1 MRMAGNNEETN
12 SKMNILI
19 VTSDNN
25 PQVKEMAALL
35 TARGRRKSGTFLVE
49 GFKVVREAVLAGL
62 PVRRLAVQN
71 EVIESDRTRELL
83 RMEQLKNVQVM
94 KVPRVLI
101 KKLSAVET
109 PQGIV
114 AEVKRPEAAP
124 AEPPETGV
132 SLACECIQDPRNLG
146 MLVRTA
152 HAAGVKH
159 VFLGQGSVDS
169 LHPHVVNSSAGSIF
183 HVAVHPDCAMPEL
196 LKAAKKKGAEIWAT
210 AATGGEPLQKAA
222 AGATG
227 GIVLL
232 FGNEGAGL
240 SPELLKMADRRVT
253 IPMPGGAE
261 SLNIAAAAAV
271 MMFYILM
278 KNS

>member
-1 MRMAGNNEETN
+1 
-12 SKMNILI
+12 MNIQI

-25 PQVKEMAALL
+25 PQIREMAVLL
-35 TARGRRKSGTFLVE
+35 TPRGRKKSGTFLVE
-49 GFKVVREAVLAGL
+49 GFKVVREAALAGL
-62 PVRRLAVQN
+62 PIKRLAVQN

-83 RMEQLKNVQVM
+83 KMEQLKDVQVL

-101 KKLSAVET
+101 KKLSTVET

-114 AEVKRPEAAP
+114 AEIKRPEAVP
-124 AEPPETGV
+124 AEPPVTGV

-152 HAAGVKH
+152 HAAGVRH
-159 VFLGQGSVDS
+159 VFLGHGSVDS
-169 LHPHVVNSSAGSIF
+169 LHPHVINSSAGSIF
-183 HVAVHPDCAMPEL
+183 HVAVQTECEMPEL
-196 LKAAKKKGAEIWAT
+196 LKAAKKKGAEVWAT
-210 AATGGEPLQKAA
+210 AAAGGEALPQAA
-222 AGATG
+222 AGAGG

-240 SPELLKMADRRVT
+240 SPELKKIADRRVT

-271 MMFYILM
+271 IMFYVLM